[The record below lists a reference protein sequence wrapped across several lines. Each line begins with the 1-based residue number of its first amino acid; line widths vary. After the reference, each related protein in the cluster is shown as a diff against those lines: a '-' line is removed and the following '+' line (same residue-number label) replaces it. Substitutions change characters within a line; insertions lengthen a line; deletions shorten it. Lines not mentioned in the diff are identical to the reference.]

1 MQLIDKE
8 KEKKTAARRGF
19 GMRVTELAH
28 SIQQYSEQQ
37 RSYSEEIAANN
48 EILAT
53 LREELEEVDLKIK
66 ALRHEI
72 RLDTLEERCK

>member
-1 MQLIDKE
+1 
-8 KEKKTAARRGF
+8 
-19 GMRVTELAH
+19 MRVTELAD

-66 ALRHEI
+66 AL
-72 RLDTLEERCK
+72 

>member
-1 MQLIDKE
+1 
-8 KEKKTAARRGF
+8 
-19 GMRVTELAH
+19 MRVTELAD

-37 RSYSEEIAANN
+37 RSYSAEIA

-66 ALRHEI
+66 ALVLRHEI

>member
-1 MQLIDKE
+1 
-8 KEKKTAARRGF
+8 
-19 GMRVTELAH
+19 MRVTELAD

-72 RLDTLEERCK
+72 RLDTLEDRCK

>member
-1 MQLIDKE
+1 
-8 KEKKTAARRGF
+8 
-19 GMRVTELAH
+19 MRVTELAD

-37 RSYSEEIAANN
+37 RSYSAEIAANN

-66 ALRHEI
+66 ALVLRHEI